1 MEEERIY
8 LTVEQVQDLWD
19 EKDGYVHIQK
29 NPQAGM
35 FMGFDKNVDTLL
47 EELKEADAVEIGG
60 ENCMAMGHGI
70 LMFPK
75 GAKYHHELVFIE
87 HDKEKMALFLKK

>member
-19 EKDGYVHIQK
+19 ENDGYVHIQK

-35 FMGFDKNVDTLL
+35 LMGFDKNVDTLL
-47 EELKEADAVEIGG
+47 EELKEADSIEIGG